1 MAPPSSANGNRSP
14 CPGSDKFFTNS
25 FPRPDNRPLPPWES
39 ADVKTN
45 IRFLFLASLLLVL
58 VGGLRQANGF
68 IIISESVPVP
78 AGHFSFAP
86 LEVSYHHVD
95 VKIDG
100 QICTTT
106 VEEEFFNPNNQVLEG
121 TYLFPVPKN
130 AQIDKFTMQIGGKD
144 VPAELLSADKARG
157 IYEDIVRRRLDP
169 ALMEYADRGVFKVR
183 IFPFEA
189 RGRKQVKITYTE
201 VLKADSGLVT
211 YTYPLNTEKFSSA
224 LIHDVSL
231 KVELAS
237 DQPLHSIYSPT
248 HDVEIKH
255 TDATH
260 ATIGYEAK
268 NVRPDTDFQL
278 FFAPEKSDVSLKLL
292 TYQTGDNDGYFL
304 LLASPSL
311 DMKSKPVPKDVTFVL
326 DTSGSMADD
335 NKLKQAKKALQF
347 CLANLNS
354 DDRFEIVRFSTES
367 ESLFGKLTPADPKA
381 VTQAQ
386 AFVAKL
392 KPQGGTAI
400 FDALDK
406 AMATRPA
413 KSERPYVVIF
423 LTDGQPTVGET
434 HDDAIVDV
442 TDKAANAGTR
452 IFCFGLGNDVNAHL
466 LDRIAEHTRAASDYV
481 LPSEDI
487 EVKVSSFFGKIRE
500 PVLANVKLTF
510 PDNIHVTKMYPQA
523 MPDLFKGD
531 QLVLTG
537 RYSGNGSGT
546 CVIEGNADG
555 EQQKFSAPVNF
566 SRDSTSQM
574 FVPRLW
580 ASRRVAYLL
589 DEIRLHGEN
598 TELKNEVTDLAREF
612 NLVTP
617 YTAYLI
623 MEDETKRNV
632 AKINQT
638 MHAFAADAP
647 AQVVA
652 GNIYRDMQS
661 VKTGDNAVAT
671 ARGQN
676 SMKYA
681 IVATDALNKSNTEFA
696 RGMGVSG
703 VSVTA
708 GALTM
713 SGTVTGTGMLLASS
727 PDATAR
733 LVQYT
738 QTGKYVNGRAFYRNG
753 NQWVD
758 SNVSKQNGG
767 KEVRLKFGSTE
778 YFDFATQHPEA
789 RAYLALGQNMK
800 LLVGSTVYDIFDD
813 SAPNTNA
820 NKS

>member
-1 MAPPSSANGNRSP
+1 M
-14 CPGSDKFFTNS
+14 
-25 FPRPDNRPLPPWES
+25 PLH
-39 ADVKTN
+39 AD
-45 IRFLFLASLLLVL
+45 
-58 VGGLRQANGF
+58 GF
-68 IIISESVPVP
+68 IVVTQPVHVPV
-78 AGHFSFAP
+78 GHFSFAP

-106 VEEEFFNPNNQVLEG
+106 VDEEFYNPNTQVLEG
-121 TYLFPVPKN
+121 TYLFPIPKN

-144 VPAELLSADKARG
+144 VPAELLDATKARA

-169 ALMEYADRGVFKVR
+169 ALMEYADRSVFKVR
-183 IFPFEA
+183 VFPIEGQ
-189 RGRKQVKITYTE
+189 GRKQVKIAYTE
-201 VLKADSGLVT
+201 VLKADSGLIS

-224 LIHDVSL
+224 LIHDVSI

-268 NVRPDTDFQL
+268 DVRPDTDFQL
-278 FFAPEKSDVSLKLL
+278 FFAPEKSDVSLKML

-304 LLASPSL
+304 LLAAPSL

-354 DDRFEIVRFSTES
+354 DDRFEIIRFSTEP
-367 ESLFGKLTPADPKA
+367 ESLFGSLTSANSKA
-381 VTQAQ
+381 IDQAQ
-386 AFVAKL
+386 DFVSKL
-392 KPQGGTAI
+392 KPEGGTAI
-400 FDALDK
+400 YDALGK
-406 AMATRPA
+406 AMALRPA

-434 HDDAIVDV
+434 NDDAIVAE
-442 TDKAANAGTR
+442 TDKAANDGTR
-452 IFCFGLGNDVNAHL
+452 IFCFGLGTDVNAHL
-466 LDRIAEHTRAASDYV
+466 LDRIADHTRAASDYV
-481 LPSEDI
+481 LPTEDI

-510 PDNIHVTKMYPQA
+510 PDSIRISKMYPQA

-546 CVIEGNADG
+546 CVIEGDADDT
-555 EQQKFSAPVNF
+555 QQKFTAPVNF
-566 SRDSTSQM
+566 AKDSTEQS

-580 ASRRVAYLL
+580 ASRHVAYLL

-598 TELKNEVTDLAREF
+598 AELKGEVTDLAREF
-612 NLVTP
+612 GLVTP

-623 MEDETKRNV
+623 MEDEQQRGV
-632 AKINQT
+632 ASNNQI
-638 MHAFAADAP
+638 MREFANDKP
-647 AQVVA
+647 AQASA
-652 GNIYRDMQS
+652 GAVYSKLQS
-661 VKTGDNAVAT
+661 EKSGESAVAT
-671 ARGQN
+671 ARAQN
-676 SMKYA
+676 TMKYA
-681 IVATDALNKSNTEFA
+681 MVPDDALDKSNEEFA
-696 RGMGVSG
+696 RGMGIPNS
-703 VSVTA
+703 
-708 GALTM
+708 
-713 SGTVTGTGMLLASS
+713 TVMASMPSMKAISS
-727 PDATAR
+727 PTMLSSDASTR
-733 LVQYT
+733 VVQYT
-738 QTGKYVNGRAFYRNG
+738 QTSKYLNGRAFYQNG

-767 KEVRLKFGSTE
+767 KEVRLKFGSPE
-778 YFDFATQHPEA
+778 YFDFATRHPEA
-789 RAYLALGQNMK
+789 RAYLSLGQNVK
-800 LLVGSTVYDIFDD
+800 LVLANTVYDIFDD
-813 SAPNTNA
+813 SIPNSD
-820 NKS
+820 KS